1 METTARRQ
9 FVKWSFFK
17 IDPAWR
23 ALPAEERARGKQ
35 AFEVVAREWSAKILL
50 RPYTLVGLRADADIG
65 LWLVT
70 ERLED
75 FTELQ
80 SQLFATPLGLYLRQS
95 HSFLAMTKR
104 SMYVDK
110 YATEEEAKR
119 RDIIVPGESKYLFV
133 YPFVKTRAWYG
144 LSPEDRQ
151 RMMDDHIRVG
161 RKYPDVK
168 LNTTYSY
175 GLDDQE
181 FVVAF
186 ETDVPSRFLD
196 LVQELRETEAS
207 NYTLRDTPLL
217 PCIATTV
224 RGMLDTLD
232 GGQAA
237 ETASAAAPDPVAA
250 VASAPVVAAAPSAP
264 VAQDDFVEVAR
275 VADVPAGSSKLVVV
289 DGAQIALFNV
299 DGTFYALSNRCSHAR
314 GPLVDGTVKNGT
326 VTCPWHSAEFD
337 LKTGAALCAPARGPV
352 PAYAVKVVGDA
363 VLVGPQKTTQQAEP
377 APQPEAAASQAVE
390 LPERVDHELDP
401 IDKKLVTVMQFDFP
415 VVSRPWQALGE
426 TVGTDEADVMQRI
439 GRLRDLGVVRQISPI
454 FDTRKLGYKSS
465 LVAVR
470 VDAERLEEVAAIVNS
485 HPGVSHNYRRDH
497 HFNMWF
503 TIAVPPEQDLETE
516 LKRLTERAGIETVR
530 MLPTLKMYKIA
541 VKLNMEEDE
550 TKLARDTQTYTKA
563 SEIRPLTERDKHLI
577 RATQDDLPL
586 AAEPFRLLAE
596 QAGVSEAEL
605 FAWFDEM
612 KSMNYLRRVAAILRH
627 QKAGFTDNGMITWKV
642 PEDKVDEAGRIAAG
656 WSTVSHC
663 YRRPIYPDWQYNFFS
678 MVHARSRENAEEIGR
693 QIAEELKPLGVNEY
707 VILFST
713 KEFKKDRV
721 RYFVDWDMDEA
732 TTTDVA
738 VPSAS

>member
-23 ALPAEERARGKQ
+23 ALPAIERERGKQ
-35 AFEVVAREWSAKILL
+35 EFEAVVKRWASEIVL
-50 RPYTLVGLRADADIG
+50 RPYTLVGLRGDAEIG
-65 LWLVT
+65 LWLVS

-75 FTELQ
+75 FTELHGE
-80 SQLFATPLGLYLRQS
+80 LLATPLGRYLS
-95 HSFLAMTKR
+95 VPHSFLAMTKR

-133 YPFVKTRAWYG
+133 YPFVKTRAWYA
-144 LSPEDRQ
+144 LPAEERQ
-151 RMMDDHIRVG
+151 RLMDEHIRVG

-196 LVQELRETEAS
+196 LVQELRETQAS
-207 NYTLRDTPLL
+207 SYTLRDTPLI
-217 PCIATTV
+217 PCIATSA
-224 RGMLDTLD
+224 RGMLDSLD
-232 GGQAA
+232 GGTSVSTQPALA
-237 ETASAAAPDPVAA
+237 VEAQPVATTAPVAA
-250 VASAPVVAAAPSAP
+250 PAQVDEFVPVCKLS
-264 VAQDDFVEVAR
+264 E
-275 VADVPAGSSKLVVV
+275 VPAGESKLVVV
-289 DGAQIALFNV
+289 NGEQIALYNV

-314 GPLVDGTVKNGT
+314 GPLVDGEVSNGT
-326 VTCPWHSAEFD
+326 VTCPWHSAQFD

-352 PAYAVKVVGDA
+352 PAYQVKIEGGT
-363 VLVGPQKTTQQAEP
+363 VLVGPQKLEAQAQTT
-377 APQPEAAASQAVE
+377 EATQAVE
-390 LPERVDHELDP
+390 LPERVDDQMDV
-401 IDKKLVTVMQFDFP
+401 IDKKLVNTMQWKFP
-415 VVSRPWQALGE
+415 VVSRPWQVLADE
-426 TVGTDEADVMQRI
+426 VGTTEADVLKRI
-439 GRLRDLGVVRQISPI
+439 GRLREIGVVRQISPI

-470 VDAERLEEVAAIVNS
+470 AAPERLEEAAAIVNS

-497 HFNMWF
+497 YFNMWF

-516 LKRLTERAGIETVR
+516 IKRLTDRAGVEKVR

-541 VKLNMEEDE
+541 VKLDMEQDE
-550 TKLARDTQTYTKA
+550 TKVGKETQKYVKA
-563 SEIRPLTERDKHLI
+563 DELRPLTERDKELI

-586 AAEPFRLLAE
+586 VEEPFKLLAE
-596 QAGVSEAEL
+596 QAGISQDEL

-612 KSMNYLRRVAAILRH
+612 QRMNYLRRVAAILRH

-642 PEDKVDEAGRIAAG
+642 PEDKVDEAGRIAAAY
-656 WSTVSHC
+656 STVSHC
-663 YRRPIYPDWQYNFFS
+663 YRRPVYEDWPYNFFS
-678 MVHARSRENAEEIGR
+678 MVHARSRENAQEIGR
-693 QIAEELKPLGVNEY
+693 QIAEELKPLGVTEY

-721 RYFVDWDMDEA
+721 RYFVDWNQEEA
-732 TTTDVA
+732 VA
-738 VPSAS
+738 Q

>member
-23 ALPAEERARGKQ
+23 ALPVIERERGKQ
-35 AFEVVAREWSAKILL
+35 EFEAVVKRWASQIVL
-50 RPYTLVGLRADADIG
+50 RPYTLVGLRGDAEIG
-65 LWLVT
+65 LWLVS

-75 FTELQ
+75 FTELHGE
-80 SQLFATPLGLYLRQS
+80 LLATPIGRYLS
-95 HSFLAMTKR
+95 VPHSFLAMTKR

-144 LSPEDRQ
+144 LPAAERQ
-151 RMMDDHIRVG
+151 RMMDEHIRVG

-207 NYTLRDTPLL
+207 NYTLRDTPLI
-217 PCIATTV
+217 PCIATSA
-224 RGMLDTLD
+224 RGMLDSLD
-232 GGQAA
+232 GG
-237 ETASAAAPDPVAA
+237 TSATTQPAPAPEPQPVATT
-250 VASAPVVAAAPSAP
+250 AP
-264 VAQDDFVEVAR
+264 VAVPAR
-275 VADVPAGSSKLVVV
+275 VDEFVPVCKVSEVPAGESKLVVV
-289 DGAQIALFNV
+289 NGEQIALYNV

-314 GPLVDGTVKNGT
+314 GPLVDGEVGNGT
-326 VTCPWHSAEFD
+326 VTCPWHSAQFD

-352 PAYAVKVVGDA
+352 PAYQVKIESDT
-363 VLVGPQKTTQQAEP
+363 VLIGPQKLEEQV
-377 APQPEAAASQAVE
+377 EAAQPVE
-390 LPERVDHELDP
+390 LPERVDDQMDA
-401 IDKKLVTVMQFDFP
+401 IDKQLVTTLQWKFP
-415 VVSRPWQALGE
+415 VVSRPWQTLAE
-426 TVGTDEADVMQRI
+426 EVGTTEADVLQRI
-439 GRLRDLGVVRQISPI
+439 ARLREIGVVRQISPI

-470 VDAERLEEVAAIVNS
+470 AAPERLEEAAAIVNS

-497 HFNMWF
+497 YFNMWF

-516 LKRLTERAGIETVR
+516 VKRLTDRAGVEKVR

-541 VKLNMEEDE
+541 VKLDMEQDE
-550 TKLARDTQTYTKA
+550 TKVGKETQQYVKA
-563 SEIRPLTERDKHLI
+563 DEIRPLTDRDKELI

-586 AAEPFRLLAE
+586 VEEPFKLLAQ
-596 QAGVSEAEL
+596 QAGLSEQEL

-612 KSMNYLRRVAAILRH
+612 QRMNYLRRVAAILRH

-642 PEDKVDEAGRIAAG
+642 PEDKVDEAGRIAAAY
-656 WSTVSHC
+656 STVSHC
-663 YRRPIYPDWQYNFFS
+663 YRRPVYEDWPYNFFS
-678 MVHARSRENAEEIGR
+678 MVHARSRENAQEIGR
-693 QIAEELKPLGVNEY
+693 QIAEELRPLGVTEY

-721 RYFVDWDMDEA
+721 RYFVDWNQEEA
-732 TTTDVA
+732 V
-738 VPSAS
+738 VR

>member
-9 FVKWSFFK
+9 FVKWSYFK

-23 ALPAEERARGKQ
+23 ALPAEERERGKQ
-35 AFEVVAREWSAKILL
+35 AFESVARAWAAKIVL
-50 RPYTLVGLRADADIG
+50 RPYTLVGLRADAEIG

-75 FTELQ
+75 LNEIQTELM
-80 SQLFATPLGLYLRQS
+80 ATPLGLYLRQA

-133 YPFVKTRAWYG
+133 YPFVKTRAWYA
-144 LSPEDRQ
+144 LAPEDRQ
-151 RMMDDHIRVG
+151 RMMDEHIRVG

-186 ETDVPSRFLD
+186 ETDTPSRFLD

-207 NYTLRDTPLL
+207 NYTLRDTPLI
-217 PCIATTV
+217 PGIATTV
-224 RGMLDTLD
+224 RAMLDSLD
-232 GGQAA
+232 GVTEAAPAVAA
-237 ETASAAAPDPVAA
+237 ETPAPAVAAPAAATP
-250 VASAPVVAAAPSAP
+250 APSE
-264 VAQDDFVEVAR
+264 DGFVEVAK
-275 VADVPAGSSKLVVV
+275 VAEVPAGGAKLVVV

-299 DGTFYALSNRCSHAR
+299 DGEFSALSNRCSHAR
-314 GPLVDGTVKNGT
+314 GPLVDGSVKDGV

-352 PAYAVKVVGDA
+352 PAYQVKVVGDA
-363 VLVGPQKTTQQAEP
+363 VLVGPQKTAEQIEQP
-377 APQPEAAASQAVE
+377 APSPAVE

-401 IDKKLVTVMQFDFP
+401 LDKKLVTVMQFAFP
-415 VVSRPWQALGE
+415 VVSRPWQALGQE
-426 TVGTDEADVMQRI
+426 VGASEAEVMQRI
-439 GRLRDLGVVRQISPI
+439 ARLRELGVVRQISPI

-470 VDAERLEEVAAIVNS
+470 VDPERLEEAAAIVNS

-550 TKLARDTQTYTKA
+550 TKLAKDTQTYVKA

-586 AAEPFRLLAE
+586 AEEPFKVLAE
-596 QAGVSEAEL
+596 QAGVTEDEL

-612 KSMNYLRRVAAILRH
+612 KAMNYLRRVAAILRH

-693 QIAEELKPLGVNEY
+693 QIAAELRPLGVTEY

-721 RYFVDWDMDEA
+721 RYFVDWNVDEA
-732 TTTDVA
+732 AAADVA
-738 VPSAS
+738 APSAD

>member
-23 ALPAEERARGKQ
+23 ALPAQERERGKQ
-35 AFEVVAREWSAKILL
+35 EFEAVVKRWASQIVL
-50 RPYTLVGLRADADIG
+50 RPYTLVGLRGDAEIG
-65 LWLVT
+65 LWLVS

-75 FTELQ
+75 FTELHGE
-80 SQLFATPLGLYLRQS
+80 LLATPIGRYLS
-95 HSFLAMTKR
+95 VPHSFLAMTKR

-110 YATEEEAKR
+110 YATDEEAKR

-133 YPFVKTRAWYG
+133 YPFVKTRAWYA
-144 LSPEDRQ
+144 LPAEERQ
-151 RMMDDHIRVG
+151 RMMDEHIRVG

-207 NYTLRDTPLL
+207 NYTLRDTPLI
-217 PCIATTV
+217 PCIATSA
-224 RGMLDTLD
+224 RGMLDSLD
-232 GGQAA
+232 GG
-237 ETASAAAPDPVAA
+237 TSATTQPAPAVEPQPVATT
-250 VASAPVVAAAPSAP
+250 AP
-264 VAQDDFVEVAR
+264 VAVPAR
-275 VADVPAGSSKLVVV
+275 VDEFVPVCKVSEVPAGDSKLVVV
-289 DGAQIALFNV
+289 NGEQIALYNV

-314 GPLVDGTVKNGT
+314 GPLVDGEVSNGI
-326 VTCPWHSAEFD
+326 VTCPWHSAQFD
-337 LKTGAALCAPARGPV
+337 LTTGAALCAPARGPV
-352 PAYAVKVVGDA
+352 PAYQVKIEGDT
-363 VLVGPQKTTQQAEP
+363 VLVGPQKLERQAETTD
-377 APQPEAAASQAVE
+377 ADQAVE
-390 LPERVDHELDP
+390 LPERVDNQMDT
-401 IDKKLVTVMQFDFP
+401 IDKKLVNTMQWKFP
-415 VVSRPWQALGE
+415 VVSRPWQTLAE
-426 TVGTDEADVMQRI
+426 EVGTTEADVLQRI
-439 GRLRDLGVVRQISPI
+439 ARLREIGVVRQISPI

-470 VDAERLEEVAAIVNS
+470 AAPERLEEAAAIVNS

-497 HFNMWF
+497 YFNMWF

-516 LKRLTERAGIETVR
+516 VKRLTDRAGVEKVR

-541 VKLNMEEDE
+541 VKLDMEQDE
-550 TKLARDTQTYTKA
+550 TKVGKETQQYVKA
-563 SEIRPLTERDKHLI
+563 DELRPLTERDKELI
-577 RATQDDLPL
+577 RVTQDDLPL
-586 AAEPFRLLAE
+586 VEEPFKLLAQ
-596 QAGVSEAEL
+596 QAGISEQEL

-612 KSMNYLRRVAAILRH
+612 QRMNYLRRVAAILRH

-642 PEDKVDEAGRIAAG
+642 PEDKVDDAGRIAAAY
-656 WSTVSHC
+656 STVSHC
-663 YRRPIYPDWQYNFFS
+663 YRRPVYEDWPYNFFS
-678 MVHARSRENAEEIGR
+678 MVHARSRENAQEIAR
-693 QIAEELKPLGVNEY
+693 QIAEELRPLGVTEY

-721 RYFVDWDMDEA
+721 RYFVDWNQEA
-732 TTTDVA
+732 AVA
-738 VPSAS
+738 Q

>member
-23 ALPAEERARGKQ
+23 SLSAGERERGKQ
-35 AFEVVAREWSAKILL
+35 EFEAVVKRWASQIVL
-50 RPYTLVGLRADADIG
+50 RPYTLVGLRGDAEIG
-65 LWLVT
+65 LWLVS

-75 FTELQ
+75 FTELHGE
-80 SQLFATPLGLYLRQS
+80 LLATPIGRYLS
-95 HSFLAMTKR
+95 VPHSFLAMTKR

-133 YPFVKTRAWYG
+133 YPFVKTRAWYA
-144 LSPEDRQ
+144 LPAAERQ
-151 RMMDDHIRVG
+151 RMMDEHIRVG

-207 NYTLRDTPLL
+207 NYTLRDTPLI
-217 PCIATTV
+217 PCIATSA
-224 RGMLDTLD
+224 RGMLDSLD
-232 GGQAA
+232 GG
-237 ETASAAAPDPVAA
+237 TSATTQPEPTVEPQPVATT
-250 VASAPVVAAAPSAP
+250 AP
-264 VAQDDFVEVAR
+264 VAVPAHVDEFVPVCKVSE
-275 VADVPAGSSKLVVV
+275 VPAGESKLVVV
-289 DGAQIALFNV
+289 NGEQIALYNV

-314 GPLVDGTVKNGT
+314 GPLVDGEVGNGT
-326 VTCPWHSAEFD
+326 VTCPWHSAQFD

-352 PAYAVKVVGDA
+352 PAYQVKIEGDT
-363 VLVGPQKTTQQAEP
+363 VLVGPQKLEEQAE
-377 APQPEAAASQAVE
+377 AAQPVE
-390 LPERVDHELDP
+390 LPERVDDQMDP
-401 IDKKLVTVMQFDFP
+401 IDKKLVNTMQWKFP
-415 VVSRPWQALGE
+415 VVSRPWQALAE
-426 TVGTDEADVMQRI
+426 EVGTTEADVLQRI
-439 GRLRDLGVVRQISPI
+439 ARLREIGVVRQISPI

-470 VDAERLEEVAAIVNS
+470 AAPERLEDAAAIVNS

-497 HFNMWF
+497 YFNMWF

-516 LKRLTERAGIETVR
+516 VKRLTDRAGVEKVR

-541 VKLNMEEDE
+541 VKLDMEKDE
-550 TKLARDTQTYTKA
+550 TKVGKETQQYVKA
-563 SEIRPLTERDKHLI
+563 DEIRPLTERDKELI

-586 AAEPFRLLAE
+586 VEEPFKLLAQ
-596 QAGVSEAEL
+596 QAGIGEAEL

-612 KSMNYLRRVAAILRH
+612 QRMNYLRRVAAILRH

-642 PEDKVDEAGRIAAG
+642 PEDKVDEAGRIAAAY
-656 WSTVSHC
+656 STVSHC
-663 YRRPIYPDWQYNFFS
+663 YRRPVYEDWPYNFFS
-678 MVHARSRENAEEIGR
+678 MVHARSRENAQEIGR
-693 QIAEELKPLGVNEY
+693 QIAEELRPLGVTEY

-721 RYFVDWDMDEA
+721 RYFVDWNQEEA
-732 TTTDVA
+732 VA
-738 VPSAS
+738 Q

>member
-23 ALPAEERARGKQ
+23 ALSAEERERGKQ
-35 AFEVVAREWSAKILL
+35 AFEAVVKHWASKIVL
-50 RPYTLVGLRADADIG
+50 RPYTLVGLRGDADIG
-65 LWLVT
+65 LWLVS

-75 FTELQ
+75 FTEIHT
-80 SQLFATPLGLYLRQS
+80 QLMATPIGAYLTLP

-133 YPFVKTRAWYG
+133 YPFVKTRAWYA
-144 LSPEDRQ
+144 LSVEERQ
-151 RMMDDHIRVG
+151 RMMDEHIRVG

-196 LVQELRETEAS
+196 LVQELRDTQAS

-217 PCIATTV
+217 PCIATSA

-232 GGQAA
+232 GG
-237 ETASAAAPDPVAA
+237 ASVTVVQPAPVAKPQPVVEA
-250 VASAPVVAAAPSAP
+250 APVVPTAAPTSVDGF
-264 VAQDDFVEVAR
+264 VAVCKVG
-275 VADVPAGSSKLVVV
+275 DVPPGESKLVVV
-289 DGAQIALFNV
+289 EGTQIALFNV

-314 GPLVDGTVKNGT
+314 GPLVDGAVNDGS

-337 LKTGAALCAPARGPV
+337 LKTGAALCAPARGSV
-352 PAYAVKVVGDA
+352 PAYHVKVADDT
-363 VLVGPQKTTQQAEP
+363 VLVGPQKQAE
-377 APQPEAAASQAVE
+377 AAQPVE
-390 LPERVDHELDP
+390 LPERVDDQMDP
-401 IDKKLVTVMQFDFP
+401 IDKKLVNTMQWKFP
-415 VVSRPWQALGE
+415 VVSRPWQALAE
-426 TVGTDEADVMQRI
+426 EVGTTEADVMQRI
-439 GRLRDLGVVRQISPI
+439 ARLREIGVVRQISPI

-470 VDAERLEEVAAIVNS
+470 AAPERLEEAAAVINS

-497 HFNMWF
+497 YFNMWF

-516 LKRLTERAGIETVR
+516 VKRLTERAGVDKVR

-541 VKLNMEEDE
+541 VKLDLEQDE
-550 TKLARDTQTYTKA
+550 TKVGKETQQYVKA
-563 SEIRPLTERDKHLI
+563 KEIRPLSDRDKELI

-586 AAEPFRLLAE
+586 VAEPFKLLAE
-596 QAGVSEAEL
+596 NAGISEADL

-612 KSMNYLRRVAAILRH
+612 QEMNYLRRVAAILRH

-642 PEDKVDEAGRIAAG
+642 PEDKVDDAGRIAAAYA
-656 WSTVSHC
+656 TVSHC
-663 YRRPIYPDWQYNFFS
+663 YRRPVYEDWPYNFFS
-678 MVHARSRENAEEIGR
+678 MVHARSRENAEEIAR
-693 QIAEELKPLGVNEY
+693 QIAEELKPLGVTEY

-721 RYFVDWDMDEA
+721 RYFVDWDQEA
-732 TTTDVA
+732 A
-738 VPSAS
+738 VVQ

>member
-23 ALPAEERARGKQ
+23 ALPAMERERGKRE
-35 AFEVVAREWSAKILL
+35 FEAVVKRWASRIVL
-50 RPYTLVGLRADADIG
+50 RTYTLVGLRGDAEIG
-65 LWLVT
+65 LWLVS

-75 FTELQ
+75 FTELHGELL
-80 SQLFATPLGLYLRQS
+80 STPLGRYLS
-95 HSFLAMTKR
+95 VPHSFLAMTKR

-133 YPFVKTRAWYG
+133 YPFVKTRAWYA
-144 LSPEDRQ
+144 LPAAERQ
-151 RMMDDHIRVG
+151 RLMDEHIRVG

-207 NYTLRDTPLL
+207 SYTLRDTPLIS
-217 PCIATTV
+217 CIATSA
-224 RGMLDTLD
+224 RGMLDSLD
-232 GGQAA
+232 GGTSVTAYSAPAA
-237 ETASAAAPDPVAA
+237 EPQPVATT
-250 VASAPVVAAAPSAP
+250 AP
-264 VAQDDFVEVAR
+264 VAVPAR
-275 VADVPAGSSKLVVV
+275 VEEFVSVCKVGEVPAGESKLVVV
-289 DGAQIALFNV
+289 NGEQIALYNV

-314 GPLVDGTVKNGT
+314 GPLVDGEVGDGT
-326 VTCPWHSAEFD
+326 VTCPWHSAQFD

-352 PAYAVKVVGDA
+352 PAYQVKIEGDT
-363 VLVGPQKTTQQAEP
+363 VLVGPQKQAATT
-377 APQPEAAASQAVE
+377 EAAETAQPVE
-390 LPERVDHELDP
+390 LPERVDDQMDP
-401 IDKKLVTVMQFDFP
+401 IDKKLVNTMQWKFP
-415 VVSRPWQALGE
+415 VVSRPWQALAE
-426 TVGTDEADVMQRI
+426 EVGTSEADVLQRI
-439 GRLRDLGVVRQISPI
+439 ARLREIGVVRQISPI

-470 VDAERLEEVAAIVNS
+470 VAPERLEEAAAIVNS

-497 HFNMWF
+497 YFNMWF

-516 LKRLTERAGIETVR
+516 VTRLTERAGVEKVR

-541 VKLNMEEDE
+541 VKLDMEQDE
-550 TKLARDTQTYTKA
+550 TKVGKETQKYVKA
-563 SEIRPLTERDKHLI
+563 DELRPLTERDKELI
-577 RATQDDLPL
+577 RVTQDDLPL
-586 AAEPFRLLAE
+586 VEEPFKLLAE
-596 QAGVSEAEL
+596 QAGIGETEL

-612 KSMNYLRRVAAILRH
+612 QRMNYLRRVAAILRH

-642 PEDKVDEAGRIAAG
+642 PEDKVDDAGRIAAAY
-656 WSTVSHC
+656 STVSHC
-663 YRRPIYPDWQYNFFS
+663 YRRPVYEDWPYNFFS
-678 MVHARSRENAEEIGR
+678 MVHARSRENAQEIAR
-693 QIAEELKPLGVNEY
+693 QIAEELRPLGVTEY

-721 RYFVDWDMDEA
+721 RYFVDWNQEA
-732 TTTDVA
+732 AVA
-738 VPSAS
+738 Q

>member
-23 ALPAEERARGKQ
+23 ALAAEERERGKQ
-35 AFEVVAREWSAKILL
+35 AFEAVVRQWASTIVL
-50 RPYTLVGLRADADIG
+50 RPYTLVGLRGDAEIG
-65 LWLVT
+65 LWLVS

-75 FTELQ
+75 FTELHTA
-80 SQLFATPLGLYLRQS
+80 LMATPLGPYLS
-95 HSFLAMTKR
+95 VPHSFLAMTKR

-133 YPFVKTRAWYG
+133 YPFVKTRAWYA
-144 LSPEDRQ
+144 LPPEERQ
-151 RMMDDHIRVG
+151 RMMDEHIRVG

-217 PCIATTV
+217 PCIATTA
-224 RGMLDTLD
+224 RGMLDSLD
-232 GGQAA
+232 GG
-237 ETASAAAPDPVAA
+237 TSAAQPAPAVEPQPVITAAPVAA
-250 VASAPVVAAAPSAP
+250 PARVG
-264 VAQDDFVEVAR
+264 DFVPVCQIGEV
-275 VADVPAGSSKLVVV
+275 PPGESKLVVV
-289 DGAQIALFNV
+289 NGEQIALFNV

-314 GPLVDGTVKNGT
+314 GPLVDGVVSDGS
-326 VTCPWHSAEFD
+326 VTCPWHSAQFD

-352 PAYAVKVVGDA
+352 PAYQVKIEGET
-363 VLVGPQKTTQQAEP
+363 VLVGPQQQEQSA
-377 APQPEAAASQAVE
+377 QPVE
-390 LPERVDHELDP
+390 LPARVDDQMDG
-401 IDKKLVTVMQFDFP
+401 IDKKLVNTMQWKFP
-415 VVSRPWQALGE
+415 VVSRPWQALADE
-426 TVGTDEADVMQRI
+426 VGTSEDDVIRRI
-439 GRLRDLGVVRQISPI
+439 GRLREIGVVRQISPI

-470 VDAERLEEVAAIVNS
+470 AAPERLEEAAAVVNS

-497 HFNMWF
+497 YFNMWF

-516 LKRLTERAGIETVR
+516 VKRLTERAGVEKVR
-530 MLPTLKMYKIA
+530 LLPTLKMYKIA
-541 VKLNMEEDE
+541 VKLDMEQDE
-550 TKLARDTQTYTKA
+550 TKVGKETQQYVKA
-563 SEIRPLTERDKHLI
+563 KETRPLTERDKTLI
-577 RATQDDLPL
+577 RVTQDDLPL
-586 AAEPFRLLAE
+586 VAQPFKQLAQ
-596 QAGVSEAEL
+596 QAGISEDEL
-605 FAWFDEM
+605 FAWLHEM
-612 KSMNYLRRVAAILRH
+612 QEMNYLRRVAAILRH

-642 PEDKVDEAGRIAAG
+642 PEDKVDEAGRIAASY
-656 WSTVSHC
+656 STVSHC
-663 YRRPIYPDWQYNFFS
+663 YRRPVYEDWPYNFFS

-693 QIAEELKPLGVNEY
+693 QIAEELKPLGVTEY

-721 RYFVDWDMDEA
+721 RYFVDWNQEA
-732 TTTDVA
+732 A
-738 VPSAS
+738 IAQ